1 MITAS
6 FLCEDD
12 GWLAGF
18 ELTGHADYS
27 EAGSDIVCAAVSS
40 AAYLV
45 VNTVTDALH
54 VAPMS
59 LRAEEGDLFFRVRQK
74 DEETCQPIF
83 VGLKLH
89 LQQLEEQ
96 YPDHLRVGYIEI

>member
-1 MITAS
+1 MIGAD
-6 FLCEDD
+6 FLAHPD
-12 GWLAGF
+12 GWVAGF
-18 ELTGHADYS
+18 SIRGHADYS

-45 VNTVTDALH
+45 VNTVTDAMH
-54 VAPMS
+54 VAPLS
-59 LRAEEGDLFFRVRQK
+59 LRAEEGDLFFRVDQK
-74 DEETCQPIF
+74 DEEVCRALF
-83 VGLKLH
+83 EGLKLH